1 MPGSARISMDDN
13 QVQIDILKTDL
24 FGRVELRRHSD
35 PASGVVTSLVRRDT
49 RMARSWA
56 KPIARWL
63 AAREARALIRVAQH
77 MPSSLR
83 TPGLLRWDGQVLERS
98 WLPGQPM
105 QVARPRNPD
114 YYRQALR
121 LLRRIHAAG
130 VAHNDLAKEP
140 NWLVLDDGSP
150 AVLDFQLAWCPRRR
164 GRLFRLLAR
173 EDLRHLL
180 KHKRYYCPERLSN
193 RQKSILDTPSWLTRA
208 WMASGKKLY
217 LLITRKV
224 LKWRDREGAGDR
236 HL

>member
-1 MPGSARISMDDN
+1 MDDN

-24 FGRVELRRHSD
+24 FGRVELHRMSD
-35 PASGVVTSLVRRDT
+35 PASNGTTALVRRDT
-49 RMARSWA
+49 RKARRWT
-56 KPIARWL
+56 KPVARWL
-63 AAREARALIRVAQH
+63 AAREARALARIALH
-77 MPSSLR
+77 MPSSPR
-83 TPGLLRWDGQVLERS
+83 TPSLLRWDGQVLERS
-98 WLPGQPM
+98 WLPGKPM
-105 QVARPRNPD
+105 QLARPRNPD

-121 LLRRIHAAG
+121 LLRQIHRAG

-140 NWLVLDDGSP
+140 NWLVLEDGSP

-180 KHKRYYCPERLSN
+180 KHKRYYCPEHLSA
-193 RQKSILDTPSWLTRA
+193 RQKSILDNPSWLTRA

-217 LLITRKV
+217 WLVTRKV

-236 HL
+236 QL